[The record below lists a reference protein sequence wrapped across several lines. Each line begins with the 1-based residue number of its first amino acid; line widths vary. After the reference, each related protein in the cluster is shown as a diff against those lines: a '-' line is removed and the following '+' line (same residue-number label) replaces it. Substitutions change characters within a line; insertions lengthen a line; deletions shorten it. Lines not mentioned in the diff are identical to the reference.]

1 MPRKGSI
8 LSFSIFTVKLETE
21 KAWLRAFRKSVSVVT
36 SPTKSES
43 VPVAFWYRRCVIF
56 VYQHAET
63 LSEKAF
69 RDNWFNSTYDLN
81 ISEEDL
87 VDLLSVA
94 TKGQSFQVNGAL
106 FKQIEGVAVGSPRP
120 LPVNECVYDIIGR
133 KTRAGGQA
141 ACSVYYRRYV
151 DDSLTV
157 MPDITTATDL

>member
-1 MPRKGSI
+1 M
-8 LSFSIFTVKLETE
+8 V
-21 KAWLRAFRKSVSVVT
+21 FRKSVSVVT
-36 SPTKSES
+36 SPMKSES

-56 VYQHAET
+56 VYQHAEI

-69 RDNWFNSTYDLN
+69 RDNWFNSTYHLN

-106 FKQIEGVAVGSPRP
+106 YKQIERVAVGSPLGP
-120 LPVNECVYDIIGR
+120 LPVNEWFYLIIGR

-151 DDSLTV
+151 DDSLTQE
-157 MPDITTATDL
+157 P